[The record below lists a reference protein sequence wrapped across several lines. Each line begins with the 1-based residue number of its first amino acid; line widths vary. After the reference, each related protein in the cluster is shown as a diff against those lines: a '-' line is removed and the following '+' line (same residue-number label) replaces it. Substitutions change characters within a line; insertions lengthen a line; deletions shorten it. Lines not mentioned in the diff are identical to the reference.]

1 MGEAW
6 AGAGGWASVLRF
18 LASGGLNTA
27 VTWAIYAVL
36 LQVMSYRWSYTIAYV
51 LGIALAYVL
60 YRYYVFRERAGRLG
74 PLWVAL
80 IYLFQYVLG
89 IALVSLW
96 VQTLRQPPVWAPI
109 FAIVLSLPVTYLLN
123 RLVFRRKTVR

>member
-6 AGAGGWASVLRF
+6 AGAGGWASALRF

-36 LQVMSYRWSYTIAYV
+36 LQVMPYRWSYTIAYV

-60 YRYYVFRERAGRLG
+60 YRYYVFRERAGRFG
-74 PLWVAL
+74 PLWVAM

-89 IALVSLW
+89 IALVTLW